1 MTTGMGDRMAAKNP
15 AEQPVWERCDDALAM
30 CKSLDTTIIGM
41 QNRLS
46 LGLPVYATM
55 KIVEW
60 DIHSLD
66 VRIEDL
72 RKAVDAIKDHSDDG
86 R

>member
-1 MTTGMGDRMAAKNP
+1 MDAKNP
-15 AEQPVWERCDDALAM
+15 AEQPVWERCEDALAM
-30 CKSLDTTIIGM
+30 CKSLDTALNGM

-46 LGLPVYATM
+46 LGLPVNATM
-55 KIVEW
+55 TIVEW

-72 RKAVDAIKDHSDDG
+72 RKAVDAIKEVE
-86 R
+86 